1 VGLART
7 SSSTPGTF
15 LVPLGEVRS
24 YLQSGQQPV
33 PASFV
38 AAAAVVANSA
48 TAAAVRANSF
58 VFIVTSFQSRSG
70 PSATQ
75 SA

>member
-1 VGLART
+1 MGLDRT
-7 SSSTPGTF
+7 SSSTPQESSWSQWPRF
-15 LVPLGEVRS
+15 AV

-33 PASFV
+33 AASFV

-58 VFIVTSFQSRSG
+58 VFIVIIL
-70 PSATQ
+70 
-75 SA
+75 